1 MSHIP
6 MKMSREE
13 NRDWLSTQV
22 VNFIKFLGEDPSK
35 HDDLE
40 SGYLQ

>member
-22 VNFIKFLGEDPSK
+22 VMKFLGEDPSK
-35 HDDLE
+35 HNDLE